1 MPLKLMLE
9 KGDKVMVGDECIVT
23 VLSSGGRPQL
33 EFAAPPEVKIIHV
46 KADSSKQFMNRKR
59 AAEGRPKSGSP
70 RFDNNEVS

>member
-33 EFAAPPEVKIIHV
+33 EFAAPQDVKIIHI
-46 KADSSKQFMNRKR
+46 KADSTKQFMNRKR
-59 AAEGRPKSGSP
+59 VAEGRPKSGSP
-70 RFDNNEVS
+70 RFDSEKEV